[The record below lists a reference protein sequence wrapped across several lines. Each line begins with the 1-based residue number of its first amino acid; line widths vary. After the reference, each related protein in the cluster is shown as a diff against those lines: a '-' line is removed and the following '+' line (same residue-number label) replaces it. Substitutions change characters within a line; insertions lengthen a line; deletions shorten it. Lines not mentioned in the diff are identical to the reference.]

1 MPSYAALWVPTI
13 AVAHLIGLALILY
26 ALEELNG
33 AVSGLIRLVK
43 WYCGC
48 YKGTD
53 LQKHDSTGS
62 AIAKDELP
70 ELSPAAE
77 QERKRRRKKGRR
89 KRPENNVGVLTLSLL
104 GLCTRWPGSCYGNRC
119 VHVCEIVVRS

>member
-1 MPSYAALWVPTI
+1 MPSYAALWIPTI
-13 AVAHLIGLALILY
+13 VVAHLIGLALILY

-33 AVSGLIRLVK
+33 AVSGLIRLAK

-62 AIAKDELP
+62 TIAKDELP

-77 QERKRRRKKGRR
+77 EERKKRHKRGRR
-89 KRPENNVGVLTLSLL
+89 KRKENNVSVLTYRVFGWNFVPS
-104 GLCTRWPGSCYGNRC
+104 GPVAAVETVASMSAR
-119 VHVCEIVVRS
+119 

>member
-1 MPSYAALWVPTI
+1 MPSYAALWIPTI
-13 AVAHLIGLALILY
+13 VVAHLIGLALILY

-77 QERKRRRKKGRR
+77 EERKSRRKRGRR
-89 KRPENNVGVLTLSLL
+89 KRREHNVSALTLCLVGTL
-104 GLCTRWPGSCYGNRC
+104 YQVAR
-119 VHVCEIVVRS
+119 